1 MSDPIPSAFRPVP
14 PASVAA
20 PGAAPMAEAP
30 PRRAGAARNSLRTW
44 SRIHTWSSLICT
56 LFLLLLCLTG
66 LPLIFH
72 EEINHLTGAEVE
84 APPMP
89 PGTPRADLD
98 AVVAAAMARRPG
110 EVVQYLI
117 WEEDPDILRLS
128 MAPSPTAP
136 ADQLTGVLV
145 DARTA
150 QVLAEPRDRE
160 GFIYWMF
167 RLHADLFLG
176 IPGKLFLGAMGILF
190 VLAIVSGIMLYAP
203 FARHGRFGTVRSGRS
218 ARLRWLDLHNIL
230 GVVTLSWALVVGA
243 TGVVNTLA
251 EQVIALWRFDQLAEM
266 VAPWKGQPPTE
277 APGSV
282 QTAVRA
288 ATAAAPG
295 REPFFVAWP
304 QTPLSSA
311 HHYAVFLRGDRPAT
325 HRLLTPALVDAATGQ
340 LTAMRAPPWY
350 VQVLLLSQ
358 PLHFGDYGGLPLKI
372 AWGVLDLVTIIVLGS
387 GLWLWLRRRREARA

>member
-1 MSDPIPSAFRPVP
+1 MPDPIRSEAH
-14 PASVAA
+14 PAPRAAAA
-20 PGAAPMAEAP
+20 PAGAIAPAP
-30 PRRAGAARNSLRTW
+30 LRRAGAARSSLRTW
-44 SRIHTWSSLICT
+44 SRLHTWSSLVCT

-72 EEINHLTGAEVE
+72 EEIGHWTGSEVE
-84 APPMP
+84 APAMP

-98 AVVAAAMARRPG
+98 AVVAAAMAQRPG

-136 ADQLTGVLV
+136 PTALTTVLV

-150 QVLAEPRDRE
+150 RVLAEPRDRE
-160 GFIYWMF
+160 GFLYWML

-176 IPGKLFLGAMGILF
+176 IPGKLFLGAMGLLF
-190 VLAIVSGIMLYAP
+190 VLAIVSGAVLYGP
-203 FARHGRFGTVRSGRS
+203 FARHGRFGTVRRGRS

-251 EQVIALWRFDQLAEM
+251 EQVIALWRIDHLAEM
-266 VAPWKGQPPTE
+266 IAPWKGQPPVA

-282 QTAVRA
+282 QAAVA
-288 ATAAAPG
+288 AAQAAAPG
-295 REPFFVAWP
+295 MEPSFVAWP
-304 QTPLSSA
+304 QTMFTSP
-311 HHYAVFLRGDRPAT
+311 HHYGVFLRGDRPAT
-325 HRLLTPALVDAATGQ
+325 HRLLTPALVDAETGR
-340 LTAMRAPPWY
+340 LAALRRPPWY

-358 PLHFGDYGGLPLKI
+358 PLHFGDYGGMPLKL
-372 AWGVLDLVTIIVLGS
+372 AWGVLDLVTILVLGS
-387 GLWLWLRRRREARA
+387 GLWLWLRRRREGRA